1 MKTIDWYFDFISP
14 FAYLQSTQLHRL
26 ESRAVVRRR
35 SLLLAGLLGH
45 WNNVGPAEVAPKRV
59 WTFRHCVWLAD
70 KLGVPLKMPTMHPFN
85 PLPLLRLSTLHEDTP
100 AIVDRLFAFVWRE
113 GHVPT
118 DRDAWAALLDEFGV
132 DEAALKAAA
141 VKDALRATG
150 DDAIAAGVFG
160 VPTSVIE
167 GHPFW
172 GLDATEMLLDYLDGA
187 PLFDGDDMRR
197 AIEMPVGPGRFPPQ
211 APHATG

>member
-14 FAYLQSTQLHRL
+14 FAYLQSTQLARL
-26 ESRAVVRRR
+26 EARAVVRRR
-35 SLLLAGLLGH
+35 PLLFAGLLGH
-45 WNNVGPAEVAPKRV
+45 WNNVGPAEIAPKRV

-70 KLGVPLKMPTMHPFN
+70 RLGVPITMPTSHPFN
-85 PLPLLRLSTLHEDTP
+85 PLPLLRLSTALGDTTT
-100 AIVDRLFAFVWRE
+100 AIDRLFAFVWRD

-118 DRDAWAALLDEFGV
+118 DRDAWVALLAELGV
-132 DEAALKAAA
+132 DESVLASAA

-150 DDAIAAGVFG
+150 DDAIAAEVFG

-172 GLDATEMLLDYLDGA
+172 GLDATDMVLDYLDGA
-187 PLFDGDDMRR
+187 PLFGGDAMRR
-197 AIEMPVGPGRFPPQ
+197 AIDLPVGPGRTRPPG
-211 APHATG
+211 PHGTS